1 MHKTVFVILAFLSQR
16 AMAQAC
22 WSEWDLRGQ
31 TVVRGGQC
39 TERITTPN
47 PEQGFCKATVA
58 SDQVRKAAACPTT
71 ARVRDGAQAVA
82 APIVARCN
90 GVQPPMSGGK
100 ADIVYYGGAEFKQSR
115 ESLQS
120 LCTAFEGKWVEAAR

>member
-1 MHKTVFVILAFLSQR
+1 MRKITFVVLAFLSSQ

-31 TVVRGGQC
+31 AVVRGNQC
-39 TERITTPN
+39 TERITTPK
-47 PEQGFCKATVA
+47 PEQGFCKPTVA
-58 SDQVRKAAACPTT
+58 SDQVRKAATCPTT
-71 ARVRDGAQAVA
+71 ARVRDGGQAVTA
-82 APIVARCN
+82 SIVARCT

-100 ADIVYYGGAEFKQSR
+100 ADIVYYGGPDYKESR

-120 LCTAFEGKWVEAAR
+120 LCTAFEGKWVEPAK